1 MKIGFDA
8 KRAFSN
14 LSGLGNYS
22 RNLLRALKSYY
33 PENEYILY
41 TTSKN
46 STLFSDAGG
55 KFTIKEPEGF
65 INRSFKSY
73 WRSFS
78 LGGQVK
84 RDKPDIFHGLSHEL
98 PHNIHKSGIKTVV
111 TIHDLI
117 FLRFPHL
124 YKPADRM
131 IYKRKFRYACQVADL
146 VIAVSRQ
153 TANDIKE
160 FFGTDESRIKVI
172 YQSCNPVFRKE
183 LNKAE
188 RDETI
193 KKYGFPESYILY
205 VGTIE
210 ERKNLLSLLKAMDAG
225 KIKLPLVAIGGK
237 TGYYRKVKKY
247 IDRNEKREI
256 YFLESI
262 ANEDL
267 PALYQGARVFVY
279 PSLFE
284 GFGIPVIEALYSKI
298 PVITSGHGCFPE
310 AGGPSSL
317 YVDPLNI
324 EELGDA
330 IKKAVGDRDLR
341 KKMVSEGFDHVQK
354 FNDDTMAASIINAYK
369 DLVKSG

>member
-22 RNLLRALKSYY
+22 RNLLRALQLYY

-41 TTSKN
+41 TPSKI

-65 INRSFKSY
+65 ISRSLKSY

-78 LGGQVK
+78 LTGVLK
-84 RDKPDIFHGLSHEL
+84 RDRPDIFHGLSHEL
-98 PHNIHKSGIKTVV
+98 PYNIHKSGIKTVV

-117 FLRFPHL
+117 FLRFPYL

-131 IYKRKFRYACQVADL
+131 IYKRKFSYACEVADL

-153 TANDIKE
+153 TANDIKD

-172 YQSCNPVFRKE
+172 YQACNPVFRKE
-183 LNKAE
+183 LNKTE
-188 RDETI
+188 RGETI

-210 ERKNLLSLLKAMDAG
+210 GRKNLLSLLKAMDAR
-225 KIKLPLVAIGGK
+225 KIRLPLLVIGGR

-256 YFLESI
+256 YFLETI

-267 PALYQGARVFVY
+267 PAIYQGAQVFVY

-284 GFGIPVIEALYSKI
+284 GFGIPVIEALYSKT
-298 PVITSGHGCFPE
+298 PVITSEHGCFPE

-317 YVDPLNI
+317 YVDPLNAG
-324 EELGDA
+324 ELGDA
-330 IKKAVGDRDLR
+330 IKMVIEDRDLR
-341 KKMVSEGFDHVQK
+341 KKMISDGFDYVQK
-354 FNDDTMAASIINAYK
+354 FNDNTMATGIINAYK
-369 DLVKSG
+369 GLVKSG

>member
-8 KRAFSN
+8 KRAFFN
-14 LSGLGNYS
+14 VSGLGNYS
-22 RNLLRALKSYY
+22 RNLLRALRSYY

-41 TTSKN
+41 TPSK
-46 STLFSDAGG
+46 SGHLFSDAAG
-55 KFTIKEPEGF
+55 KFIIKEPEGF

-78 LGGQVK
+78 LARVLK

-98 PHNIHKSGIKTVV
+98 PCNIHKSGIKTVV

-117 FLRFPHL
+117 FLRYPHL
-124 YKPADRM
+124 YKAADRI
-131 IYKRKFRYACQVADL
+131 IYRRKFRYACQVADL

-153 TANDIKE
+153 TANDIRQ
-160 FFGTDESRIKVI
+160 FFGTEESRIKVI

-183 LNKAE
+183 LNKGE
-188 RDETI
+188 REETR

-210 ERKNLLSLLKAMDAG
+210 ERKNLLTLLKAMDVG
-225 KIKLPLVAIGGK
+225 KIKLPLVAIGSK
-237 TGYYRKVKKY
+237 TSYYRTVKKY
-247 IDRNEKREI
+247 IDQNEKREI

-267 PALYQGARVFVY
+267 PAIYQGAQVFVY
-279 PSLFE
+279 PSIFE
-284 GFGIPVIEALYSKI
+284 GFGIPVIEALYSKT

-317 YVDPLNI
+317 YVDSLDAGQ
-324 EELGDA
+324 LADA
-330 IKKAVGDRDLR
+330 ISRVVEDRELREKMIGD
-341 KKMVSEGFDHVQK
+341 GFDYVQR
-354 FNDDTMAASIINAYK
+354 FNDNSLAAGIINAYK
-369 DLVKSG
+369 NLVKSG